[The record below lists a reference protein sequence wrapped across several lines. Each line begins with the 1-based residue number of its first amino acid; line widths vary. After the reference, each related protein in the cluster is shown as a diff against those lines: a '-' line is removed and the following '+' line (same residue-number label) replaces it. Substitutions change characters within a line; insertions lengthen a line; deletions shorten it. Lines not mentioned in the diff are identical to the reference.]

1 MAIYGVLLLIN
12 LPKHENKILKCLIAM
27 IQMLHSA
34 KKTLTSFLWLLIC
47 QVLLPTGVNCSFK
60 RHS

>member
-34 KKTLTSFLWLLIC
+34 KK
-47 QVLLPTGVNCSFK
+47 P
-60 RHS
+60 H